1 MQRETL
7 LRRHTDEST
16 RGRQLAQTRKRE
28 TQARLRPHRRDPA
41 ATPRPPEAAGSPH
54 SGPLQGTEPPRPRAC
69 ALRGASAA
77 RDLGHAPGE
86 APQRRR
92 PQREDSG
99 AAREGRFGSGETKR
113 GPTGESLP
121 AEPLPRGCGR
131 HQPRGTPR
139 RRPLQPSPAGGVV
152 TSGQRTY
159 PGGARGSGW
168 TRACFSPRPEARI
181 RFRPQVPGRPGAQKA
196 QGRGGSKSG
205 GFRLHPP
212 KCVRAARQR
221 PGPENARGREGLGT
235 GTESP
240 RAPPSGSGARPGEAS
255 PPRANQARLERPGS
269 AARPLSMVPA
279 PARARKACRELPVWA
294 VAGRLEAA
302 RGRGMSEGR
311 AAPGSAASLEE
322 LRSWPEELCRREL
335 PSVLP
340 RLLISF
346 PGSRPTEEEGEA
358 SRLRSGRGALAAGRA
373 ALLRSEPSLGAG
385 GRRSRRGRGGR
396 AGSGA
401 PGARAGSRRWPPD
414 GAEPAAS
421 PPFLVQLSPLR
432 PARAVRADAFAGAA
446 RGAATRA

>member
-168 TRACFSPRPEARI
+168 TRACFSPRPPRPEARI

-240 RAPPSGSGARPGEAS
+240 RAPRGALPREAERAPVRRVLRGPIRRGSSVPGAPPAPSLWSRRPRELARPA
-255 PPRANQARLERPGS
+255 GS
-269 AARPLSMVPA
+269 
-279 PARARKACRELPVWA
+279 
-294 VAGRLEAA
+294 
-302 RGRGMSEGR
+302 
-311 AAPGSAASLEE
+311 
-322 LRSWPEELCRREL
+322 
-335 PSVLP
+335 
-340 RLLISF
+340 F
-346 PGSRPTEEEGEA
+346 
-358 SRLRSGRGALAAGRA
+358 RSGRW
-373 ALLRSEPSLGAG
+373 
-385 GRRSRRGRGGR
+385 R
-396 AGSGA
+396 AGSKLRAGEACRRDARRRGA
-401 PGARAGSRRWPPD
+401 PRRWR
-414 GAEPAAS
+414 S
-421 PPFLVQLSPLR
+421 
-432 PARAVRADAFAGAA
+432 
-446 RGAATRA
+446 